1 MAKEKSNNKGF
12 KTSFGERMS
21 YGAFFTGQNIIYGFV
36 LQFLGLFYA
45 SKIGLAPAA
54 IGTLF
59 LIARVWDAV
68 NDPILGGIV
77 DRSNPKKGKFKPWIK
92 AVGLLMPIAT
102 FFVFMQVSDNATMSL
117 VYAYVTYIA
126 WGMIY
131 TVSDVPIFALA
142 TTMTD
147 NLNERV
153 SLMSVGRLFAVFGFI
168 AVIAGGPMIE
178 NLGYPVTVGSLM
190 VIALLTMIPIRFKAK
205 ERVIYKRDE
214 AVALKSM
221 FNAVAKNK
229 YLIAFYSAFVL
240 MVGFGT
246 YQTVGAFF
254 AEYNLGNL
262 ELTAAISATM
272 MVPML
277 VIPIFAPVLI
287 RKFGKRKIFISF
299 VSFGLAMS
307 IVQYF
312 AGYQN
317 FTVFLV
323 LNALKGLGLFSPMM
337 LMGMFSADC
346 AEYGAYVT
354 GKRNEGVTF
363 SIQTFA
369 TKLGSAMSGA
379 LGMYIIGWYGF
390 SGDAIEQTQRTMD
403 GIWNTMTIIPII
415 GVALGL
421 LIFILF
427 YRLKEEDVEKMI
439 KEMQAKEAATV
450 EE

>member
-1 MAKEKSNNKGF
+1 MTKEKKNEKGF

-21 YGAFFTGQNIIYGFV
+21 YGSFFTGQNIIFAFI

-45 SKIGLAPAA
+45 SEVGLSPAA

-59 LIARVWDAV
+59 LIARVWDAI

-102 FFVFMQVSDNATMSL
+102 FFVFMKISDNTTTSL
-117 VYAYVTYIA
+117 IYAYITYIA

-153 SLMSVGRLFAVFGFI
+153 TLMSIGRLFAVFGFLAMI
-168 AVIAGGPMIE
+168 VGGPMIE
-178 NLGYPVTVGSLM
+178 NMGYAVTVGILM
-190 VIALLTMIPIRFKAK
+190 VIALLTMIPIRFMVK
-205 ERVIYKRDE
+205 ERVVYKRDN
-214 AVALKSM
+214 AVTLKSM

-229 YLIAFYSAFVL
+229 YLIAFYSAFIL

-246 YQTVGAFF
+246 YQTVSAFF
-254 AEYNLGNL
+254 AQYNLGNL
-262 ELTAAISATM
+262 ELSAAIMGTM
-272 MVPML
+272 IVPML
-277 VIPIFAPVLI
+277 VIPIFAPSLI
-287 RKFGKRKIFISF
+287 RKFGKRKIFITL
-299 VSFGLAMS
+299 VAFGLIMS
-307 IVQYF
+307 ILQYF
-312 AGYQN
+312 AGYEN
-317 FTVFLV
+317 FTLFLV
-323 LNALKGLGLFSPMM
+323 LNALKGIGTYSPLM

-363 SIQTFA
+363 SIQTFS
-369 TKLGSAMSGA
+369 TKLGQAFSGA
-379 LGMYIIGWYGF
+379 IGMYILGWYGF
-390 SGDAIEQTQRTMD
+390 ASEAAEQSQRTLN
-403 GIWNTMTIIPII
+403 GIWNTMTLIPII
-415 GVALGL
+415 GVVLGL
-421 LIFILF
+421 LVFILF
-427 YRLKEEDVEKMI
+427 YKLKEEDVEKMI
-439 KEMQAKEAATV
+439 KEMQAKEAV
-450 EE
+450 SIEK